1 MNMKQLLLG
10 DPVFVGMDAGQ
21 LFGCLI
27 LGGIFMVFTKL
38 SVELLDSGQKAS
50 PRTKQILEYI
60 SFVIGVGVIF
70 ALGLSIGRQ

>member
-1 MNMKQLLLG
+1 MGTHKVLLG

-21 LFGCLI
+21 LLGCLL

-38 SVELLDSGQKAS
+38 SVELLDSGGTAS